1 MENLINKKVLIRA
14 DRAGV
19 FFGEL
24 IAKDGQEA
32 TLKDAR
38 RIYYWNGAT
47 ECCQAVRYIPSI
59 ATEGIASGSRVTVSV
74 PQVTILNVIEIYL
87 LTDKAIEKLYEWPVW
102 RK

>member
-47 ECCQAVRYIPSI
+47 ECCQIFKKDRLI
-59 ATEGIASGSRVTVSV
+59 
-74 PQVTILNVIEIYL
+74 
-87 LTDKAIEKLYEWPVW
+87 W
-102 RK
+102 

>member
-24 IAKDGQEA
+24 IAKDGQEV

-47 ECCQAVRYIPSI
+47 ECCLI

-74 PQVTILNVIEIYL
+74 SQVTILDVIEIHL
-87 LTDKAIEKLYEWPVW
+87 LTEKAINNLYEFPVW
-102 RK
+102 KK

>member
-47 ECCQAVRYIPSI
+47 ECCQI
-59 ATEGIASGSRVTVSV
+59 ATEGITSGSRVTVSV

-87 LTDKAIEKLYEWPVW
+87 LTDKAIEKLYE
-102 RK
+102 

>member
-38 RIYYWNGAT
+38 RIYYWNDAT
-47 ECCQAVRYIPSI
+47 ECCQI
-59 ATEGIASGSRVTVSV
+59 AIEGIASGSKVTVSV

>member
-24 IAKDGQEA
+24 IAKDGQEV

-38 RIYYWNGAT
+38 RIYYWHGAT
-47 ECCQAVRYIPSI
+47 ECCQI
-59 ATEGIASGSRVTVSV
+59 ATEGIKSDSKVTVSV
-74 PQVTILNVIEIYL
+74 PQVTILNVIEIHL
-87 LTDKAIEKLYEWPVW
+87 LTEKAVAKLYEFPVW
-102 RK
+102 KS

>member
-24 IAKDGQEA
+24 IAKDGQEV

-38 RIYYWNGAT
+38 RIYYWYGAT
-47 ECCQAVRYIPSI
+47 ECCQI
-59 ATEGIASGSRVTVSV
+59 ATEGIKSDSKVTVSV
-74 PQVTILNVIEIYL
+74 PQVTILNVIEIHL
-87 LTDKAIEKLYEWPVW
+87 LTEKAIKKLYEFPVW
-102 RK
+102 KN

>member
-47 ECCQAVRYIPSI
+47 ECCQI
-59 ATEGIASGSRVTVSV
+59 ATEGIASGSKVTVSV